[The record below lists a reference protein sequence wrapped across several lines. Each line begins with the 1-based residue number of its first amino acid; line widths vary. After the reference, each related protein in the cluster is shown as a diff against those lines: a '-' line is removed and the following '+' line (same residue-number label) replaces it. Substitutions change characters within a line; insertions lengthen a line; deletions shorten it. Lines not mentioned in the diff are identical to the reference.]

1 MLQRAIKS
9 QWGMEVRQVLFF
21 TVWTLFQRVRL
32 LLRVDL
38 GILLRK
44 EEVGFFPLS
53 ICFFEEKLR
62 LILCPILASL
72 FQVKGQKQHKGAVKA
87 LIHLWDEFSST
98 GVAAAM

>member
-21 TVWTLFQRVRL
+21 TVWTLFQWVRL
-32 LLRVDL
+32 LLRVGL

-44 EEVGFFPLS
+44 EEVVFFPLS

-62 LILCPILASL
+62 
-72 FQVKGQKQHKGAVKA
+72 
-87 LIHLWDEFSST
+87 
-98 GVAAAM
+98 